1 MKKRNFILIAIIGL
15 IIGFL
20 LGIFVF
26 GNNKEKSSKVEIGLQ
41 EIEDDC
47 TKIASMQEE
56 GELEIATNS
65 KVEKISPN
73 CKLTFKSYYSKCGHL
88 IENQENI
95 KETYV
100 NMSKQE
106 FQNVFNAWEIEN
118 FTSDEIILYKELN
131 QNCDEHFLLSEK
143 DGYIAIYK
151 LDETNNKKL
160 IKTTD
165 IALEYLETKDLEQI
179 KSGIIVY
186 SKKDLNKTL
195 EDFE

>member
-26 GNNKEKSSKVEIGLQ
+26 GDNKEKNRKVEIGLK

-47 TKIASMQEE
+47 TQIASMQEE
-56 GELEIATNS
+56 GTLEIVTNS
-65 KVEKISPN
+65 KLEKISPN
-73 CKLTFKSYYSKCGHL
+73 CILTFKSYYSKCGHL
-88 IENQENI
+88 IEKQEEVE
-95 KETYV
+95 ETYV
-100 NMSKQE
+100 NMSKE
-106 FQNVFNAWEIEN
+106 ELQNVFNTWKIQN
-118 FTSDEIILYKELN
+118 FTSDKIVLYKELN

-143 DGYIAIYK
+143 EGYIAIYK
-151 LDETNNKKL
+151 LDETNNKSL
-160 IKTTD
+160 IRTTD
-165 IALEYLETKDLEQI
+165 IALEYLEPKDLEQI